1 MRNESKH
8 RVCPPLVLFTATYLW
23 YIEQMQW
30 LINTVELQAAQ
41 TLKKDASDSAAVVG
55 IYYTS
60 LSGL

>member
-8 RVCPPLVLFTATYLW
+8 RVCPPLVLITATYLW

-30 LINTVELQAAQ
+30 LINTVELQAQ
-41 TLKKDASDSAAVVG
+41 TLKKDVSDSAAVVG

-60 LSGL
+60 LSRL

>member
-1 MRNESKH
+1 
-8 RVCPPLVLFTATYLW
+8 VLFTATYLW